1 MPVLHTHEFKGVT
14 VFVGGHL
21 HLFSGV
27 SSASPDTPGH
37 MHVIAGDTTNEAGHS
52 HHYSLI
58 SHEPTVVGPG
68 RHYHY
73 YTGNTEVTDGHLH
86 PMSGTTFVLGE

>member
-1 MPVLHTHEFKGVT
+1 MHTHAFKGVT

-37 MHVIAGDTTNEAGHS
+37 MHLIAGDTTSVAGHS
-52 HHYSLI
+52 HHYSLV
-58 SHEPTVVGPG
+58 SQGPTVVGPG
-68 RHYHY
+68 KHYHY
-73 YTGNTEVTDGHLH
+73 YVGNTEVTNGHLH